1 MKFNKIYFLALNLE
15 AESFVEIS
23 TWESESESLYL
34 SCVQIQPVIAYSLL
48 LPSWKIGQLIGYW
61 QSFYKME
68 KRKKSQK
75 YHESFYEYRNSLA
88 IGFPVS
94 TPPS

>member
-1 MKFNKIYFLALNLE
+1 MKFSKIYFLALNLE

-23 TWESESESLYL
+23 TWVRIWISLYL

-68 KRKKSQK
+68 KKEKKSQK
-75 YHESFYEYRNSLA
+75 YHESFYEYRSSFA
-88 IGFPVS
+88 VGFLWV
-94 TPPS
+94 PPS